1 LNTLSAD
8 KTPHGGF
15 EESNG
20 RSDQQSKFFSTKN
33 KKSFKRDPGSEK
45 ETVQPSSWISSA
57 KGALKVP
64 TMNQM
69 TDFAEKTKKVM
80 VVNLEEFVTE
90 YRGIFVTIFLL
101 PISFLADVYWYLYR
115 LYALYGRRSGTPLAH
130 AKRVKKVQ
138 EQIVKARQMGISKM
152 CTARP
157 AFMAMSF
164 REGLYKSKWAKIDLN
179 DFNHVLGVDVERKV
193 VRCEPLCSMG
203 MLTSTLIPKG
213 WTLAVTPEL
222 DDLTVGGLIMG
233 FGIETSSHKYGLF
246 QHICKA
252 LEVVLPD
259 GTFVRATPDE
269 NAEIFYALPWS
280 HGTLGFLVA
289 AEIQVFLETYA

>member
-1 LNTLSAD
+1 MP
-8 KTPHGGF
+8 KT
-15 EESNG
+15 E
-20 RSDQQSKFFSTKN
+20 KIT
-33 KKSFKRDPGSEK
+33 EK
-45 ETVQPSSWISSA
+45 ELVQKPSWVSSSA
-57 KGALKVP
+57 NLVLKVP
-64 TMNQM
+64 YMNEIM
-69 TDFAEKTKKVM
+69 EATKNTSKVWIA
-80 VVNLEEFVTE
+80 NLEDFVTE
-90 YRGIFVTIFLL
+90 YRGIFVTLFLL
-101 PISFLADVYWYLYR
+101 PLSFLADVYWYLYR
-115 LYALYGRRSGTPLAH
+115 MYALYGRRSGTPLAH

-138 EQIVKARQMGISKM
+138 EQIVNARQKGISKM

-179 DFNHVLGVDVERKV
+179 DFNHILEVDTERKI

-203 MLTSTLIPKG
+203 MLTATLIPKG

-259 GTFVRATPDE
+259 GSFIRATATE
-269 NAEIFYALPWS
+269 NPEIFNALPWS

-289 AEIQVFLETYA
+289 AEIEVINFFIFYSVDHSVSISC

>member
-1 LNTLSAD
+1 MAQVSQRQSSKRGQSVEKD
-8 KTPHGGF
+8 KRG
-15 EESNG
+15 
-20 RSDQQSKFFSTKN
+20 QSI
-33 KKSFKRDPGSEK
+33 EK
-45 ETVQPSSWISSA
+45 EKEGWISSA
-57 KGALKVP
+57 KAAALPALNKV
-64 TMNQM
+64 
-69 TDFAEKTKKVM
+69 TDVAEKYKNVLMDK
-80 VVNLEEFVTE
+80 LEDFVTE
-90 YRGIFVTIFLL
+90 YRGIFVTLFLL

-115 LYALYGRRSGTPLAH
+115 MYALYGRRSGTPLAH
-130 AKRVKKVQ
+130 VKRVKKVQ
-138 EQIVKARQMGISKM
+138 EQVLKARQMGISKM

-179 DFNHVLGVDVERKV
+179 DFNHILEVDIERKI

-259 GTFVRATPDE
+259 GTFVRATPEE

-289 AEIQVFLETYA
+289 AEIEVSFLL